1 MKVAE
6 IIETL
11 EKISPTVYQ
20 ESYDNC
26 GLIIG
31 KSDWECTGILCTLD
45 ATEEVILEAKAKGCN
60 LVVTHHPI
68 IFSGLKKINGK
79 NYVEKA
85 VITSIKND
93 IAVYAIHTNL
103 DNVITGVNGKIADAL
118 GLINRRILLPK
129 SDLLMKLFTFVP
141 VEYGE
146 KVKSA
151 IFEAGAGNI
160 GNYSECSFSTEGTGT
175 FLAAEKTNAFVG
187 EKGQRH
193 HEKELKIEVI
203 FPVSLQNKIIEAL
216 LAAHPYEEVAY
227 DLIALENKFEVIG
240 SGLIAELTEVMEEKA
255 FLAKIKAVFGLQAI
269 KHTNL
274 LGKKIT
280 KVAICGGSGS
290 FLISNALGAKADIY
304 ITSDVKYHEFFDAEG
319 KMVIADIG
327 HWESEQFTTDLLIG
341 VLKANFPTFA
351 VLKSE
356 VRTNPVQYFL

>member
-31 KSDWECTGILCTLD
+31 KPDWECTGILCTLD
-45 ATEEVILEAKAKGCN
+45 ATEEVILEAKDKGCN
-60 LVVTHHPI
+60 LVVSHHPI

-79 NYVEKA
+79 NYVENA

-103 DNVITGVNGKIADAL
+103 DNVIHGVNGKMADAL

-129 SDLLMKLFTFVP
+129 SNLLMKLFTLVP

-146 KVKSA
+146 KIKSA

-175 FLAAEKTNAFVG
+175 FRAGKKTNPFVG
-187 EKGQRH
+187 EIGQRH

-203 FPVSLQNKIIEAL
+203 FPVFLQNKVVEAL
-216 LAAHPYEEVAY
+216 IATHPYEEVAY
-227 DLIALENKFEVIG
+227 DLIALENKFEAIG
-240 SGLIAELTEVMEEKA
+240 SGLIAELPETMDEMT

-269 KHTNL
+269 KYTNL
-274 LGKKIT
+274 LGKKIK

-290 FLISNALGAKADIY
+290 FLISNALGAKADLY